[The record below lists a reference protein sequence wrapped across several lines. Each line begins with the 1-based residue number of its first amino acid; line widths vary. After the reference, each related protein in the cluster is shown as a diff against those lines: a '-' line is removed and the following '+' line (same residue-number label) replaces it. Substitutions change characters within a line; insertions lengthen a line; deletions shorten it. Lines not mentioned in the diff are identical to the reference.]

1 MAPVK
6 ADKKVNVLFIIKPLI
21 WSGADRVLIDVAA
34 RLNPDRY
41 RIIYGLISSIPDE
54 EIAFPENVPVIKFPM
69 RNLNGIIWFKFFIML
84 CWALHKHKI
93 QIIHI
98 NSYHP
103 GNFGRLAAYLMGVPI
118 IIDHWHGFLR
128 FNKKRKMIC
137 RLLSRVTD
145 LSLAISWL
153 VRDYVIK
160 ECGLTPDLF
169 KVLYNCLDYQRYQ
182 SGKSALQMRRDL
194 GLAPDLPVVGL
205 VARLDHWGKG
215 HRELFQAMAL
225 LRERNPM
232 QAIIIGGGKREAEM
246 QDLVNTLNLSQVV
259 HFLGYRDDIPDL
271 LAAMDIFAL
280 PSYSEGVSLAML
292 EAMAAGLPVIVSQ
305 VGGLPEIVQSEAT
318 GILVPPR
325 DPEALAAG
333 LARLL
338 SDPAW
343 AKSLGEN
350 ARTYVEQNFSFE
362 RLERD
367 INACYDELVQ
377 RKLRV

>member
-1 MAPVK
+1 MGHVK
-6 ADKKVNVLFIIKPLI
+6 PDDKINVLFIIKPLI
-21 WSGADRVLIDVAA
+21 WSGADRVLLDVAA
-34 RLNPDRY
+34 RLNPERY
-41 RIIYGLISSIPDE
+41 RVIYGLISGDPKE
-54 EIAFPENVPVIKFPM
+54 EIALPENVPVFKFPM
-69 RNLNGIIWFKFFIML
+69 RNLNGIIWFKFFFML
-84 CWALHKHKI
+84 CWAIYKHKI
-93 QIIHI
+93 QIIHV

-128 FNKKRKMIC
+128 FNRKRKIMC
-137 RLLSRVTD
+137 RFLSRFTD

-160 ECGLTPDLF
+160 ECGLNPDSF
-169 KVLYNCLDYQRYQ
+169 QVLYNCLDYHRYQ
-182 SGKSALQMRRDL
+182 SGRSKSQVRREL
-194 GLAPDLPVVGL
+194 GLMLDLPVVGL

-225 LRERNPM
+225 LRDRNPM

-246 QDLVNTLNLSQVV
+246 EDLVTTLNLSQFV

-292 EAMAAGLPVIVSQ
+292 EAMAAGLPVIVSH
-305 VGGLPEIVQSEAT
+305 VGGLPEIVQSEET
-318 GILVPPR
+318 GILVPPK

-333 LARLL
+333 LTRLL
-338 SDPAW
+338 SDSAW

-350 ARTYVEQNFSFE
+350 ARVYVEQNFSFE
-362 RLERD
+362 RLEKD
-367 INACYDELVQ
+367 INACYDALVQ
-377 RKLRV
+377 KKLRV